1 MVTSRL
7 GRSGNLAICGLAN
20 LVISVTG
27 VPPSV
32 PARAKGARTG
42 PNNPRKSP
50 WPEVYT
56 MSRLRQIIS
65 SITHRVAATI
75 LTRLNQQVK
84 QSSGIEL
91 RRGMR

>member
-7 GRSGNLAICGLAN
+7 GRSGNLAICVFIY
-20 LVISVTG
+20 LVISVIT
-27 VPPSV
+27 VSPSV

-75 LTRLNQQVK
+75 LTGLNQQIK
-84 QSSGIEL
+84 QTSGVDL
-91 RRGMR
+91 RRGHR